1 MPARESSG
9 ERCVSRNFVLLVTL
23 GDTSVCLIVYFAVY
37 QMKWITYR
45 KMLKQVQVQ
54 LYPPEQSH

>member
-9 ERCVSRNFVLLVTL
+9 ERCVSRNFVPLVTL
-23 GDTSVCLIVYFAVY
+23 GDTSVCLIVYQV
-37 QMKWITYR
+37 KWITYR